1 MLPSNL
7 QPLLRCVIKQKRDP
21 GVGSTH
27 RCREISKLAE
37 PMTVLQAENLEGIR
51 DHEAL
56 LLVIRG
62 RDSLKALEA
71 LQGSISSLRLVR
83 HHSVRVRERFHVS
96 E

>member
-1 MLPSNL
+1 
-7 QPLLRCVIKQKRDP
+7 
-21 GVGSTH
+21 
-27 RCREISKLAE
+27 
-37 PMTVLQAENLEGIR
+37 MTVLQAENLEGIR

-83 HHSVRVRERFHVS
+83 HHSVRVRES
-96 E
+96 LISPSPLCNAGIL